1 MLHASWEHEKRT
13 GSQQSPC
20 PTRYSVNTGARPS
33 VLDGTRIGASIA
45 VIHVAVIARLAS
57 TTINSPVAAHGRGTD
72 NARQQQEQHHE
83 CASPRHP
90 RCPPRRLLT
99 TNRPH
104 HFAPGP
110 CVSGNVGEGAAP
122 SSVSVPPI
130 PASSTTLL
138 LGLTRMASPRRLCG
152 IRWPC
157 PSTCSQRTNVKNLST
172 CDSHN
177 STSCR
182 EDSSTRGSD
191 GKTNAPACLAWESRS
206 RSLGAARC
214 HSESLP
220 HQLLTADRIG

>member
-1 MLHASWEHEKRT
+1 MLNANGEHREAHSATCRNR
-13 GSQQSPC
+13 C
-20 PTRYSVNTGARPS
+20 LTGARPS
-33 VLDGTRIGASIA
+33 VLDGTKLGASIA
-45 VIHVAVIARLAS
+45 VIHVGVIARLAS
-57 TTINSPVAAHGRGTD
+57 SISNHPVAAHGRGTD
-72 NARQQQEQHHE
+72 NARQQQEQHRE

-90 RCPPRRLLT
+90 RCPPRLLT

-220 HQLLTADRIG
+220 AANGGQG

>member
-1 MLHASWEHEKRT
+1 MLHASWEHREAHCATCRNR
-13 GSQQSPC
+13 C
-20 PTRYSVNTGARPS
+20 LTGARPS
-33 VLDGTRIGASIA
+33 VLDGTQLGASIA
-45 VIHVAVIARLAS
+45 VIHVGVIARLAS
-57 TTINSPVAAHGRGTD
+57 SIINHPVAAHGRGTD

-138 LGLTRMASPRRLCG
+138 LGLTRMARGPCVELCG
-152 IRWPC
+152 TRWPAAAERGGR
-157 PSTCSQRTNVKNLST
+157 TRAVCSMRAAHAACGRGRTAIL
-172 CDSHN
+172 
-177 STSCR
+177 R
-182 EDSSTRGSD
+182 PR
-191 GKTNAPACLAWESRS
+191 LASRAGVP
-206 RSLGAARC
+206 RARVL
-214 HSESLP
+214 SLP
-220 HQLLTADRIG
+220 TARPGPALLTFRNLTRTEMEGGR